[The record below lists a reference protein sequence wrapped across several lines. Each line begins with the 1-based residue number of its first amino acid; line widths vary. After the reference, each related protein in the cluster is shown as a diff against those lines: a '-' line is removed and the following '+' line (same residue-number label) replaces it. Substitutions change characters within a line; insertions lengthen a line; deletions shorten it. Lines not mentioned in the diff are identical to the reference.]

1 MATIIFLIILGS
13 FIVHCDDYTIRQKKI
28 YSETKR
34 INRAER
40 IRMRTFNNN
49 DNERFSSMFDLQTD

>member
-1 MATIIFLIILGS
+1 MATTISLIILGS
-13 FIVHCDDYTIRQKKI
+13 FIVHRDDYTIRQKKI

-40 IRMRTFNNN
+40 IRMRTFNDN